1 MKEQISFRTGEK
13 HWKLAPVLVI
23 AAGICW
29 GIIGLFSYGLKDAG
43 LSALQ
48 IAALRCLT
56 AGLCL
61 GGFLLLTDRRL
72 LRVHPRD
79 LWMFVGTGVVSFALF
94 NVCYFLCMQQSTLA
108 VSCTLLY
115 TGPCFVII
123 LSCIL
128 FQERFTSGKGVS
140 ILLSVLGCA
149 LVTGLF
155 SQSGG
160 CSGTALVIGLC
171 SGFGYALYSIFGRL
185 ALAKYHELT
194 VVTYTFLFAALALL
208 PFCHLPRML
217 GTIMTN
223 RTALGNTLLLG
234 LVSTLMP
241 FLLYTKGLHHMETG
255 KASILTFVELMV
267 ATVLS
272 SLVFRE
278 AFRWNHALGMAVI
291 LAALVI
297 LNLPVRQSTSRRA
310 THTIYYLFRSR
321 FFTALR
327 PAANK

>member
-61 GGFLLLTDRRL
+61 GGFLLLTDCRL

-79 LWMFVGTGVVSFALF
+79 FWMFVGTGVVSFALF
-94 NVCYFLCMQQSTLA
+94 
-108 VSCTLLY
+108 
-115 TGPCFVII
+115 
-123 LSCIL
+123 
-128 FQERFTSGKGVS
+128 
-140 ILLSVLGCA
+140 
-149 LVTGLF
+149 
-155 SQSGG
+155 
-160 CSGTALVIGLC
+160 
-171 SGFGYALYSIFGRL
+171 
-185 ALAKYHELT
+185 
-194 VVTYTFLFAALALL
+194 
-208 PFCHLPRML
+208 
-217 GTIMTN
+217 
-223 RTALGNTLLLG
+223 NTLLLG

-255 KASILTFVELMV
+255 KASILTFVEPMV

-278 AFRWNHALGMAVI
+278 AFRWNHALGMTVI

-297 LNLPVRQSTSRRA
+297 LNLPARQSTSRRA
-310 THTIYYLFRSR
+310 THTIYYLFCSR
-321 FFTALR
+321 YFTALR